1 MRERVLTAPAGTIRI
16 GPGPVGRLTVFL
28 PYSPTW
34 VAKIKTVADRRWH
47 PEKKYWTVPHTE
59 AAIAHLLTI
68 FAGEPIEVEPSL
80 RSIEAP
86 NKRESRPEPEILATT
101 TPEGKPE
108 MSGKDGGAVPRNGSR
123 PIIDSVPAVVP
134 GPGLLDRVR
143 QAIRARHYSHR
154 TEQAYATWITRYI
167 RYHGKRHPAEMAEP
181 EVNQFLTHLA
191 VHGRVAASTQNQ
203 ALAALLFLYA
213 KVLNRSL
220 GQIEGVVRAR
230 RPRRLP
236 VVLTRQEVRVR
247 EGKGRKDRVTMLPSA
262 VREPLRAHLDKV
274 RQQHA
279 GDLARGL
286 GRAPL
291 PDALARKYL
300 TADREW
306 TWQWFFPASSHYV
319 DRRTG
324 VRHRHHLHES
334 VIQRAV
340 KEAVRRAGLGKP
352 ASCHSFRHSFATHLL
367 EDGYDIRTV
376 QELLGHKDVK
386 TTMIYTHVL
395 NRGGKG
401 VRSPMDGL

>member
-1 MRERVLTAPAGTIRI
+1 ML
-16 GPGPVGRLTVFL
+16 L

-59 AAIAHLLTI
+59 AAMAHLFTI
-68 FAGEPIEVEPSL
+68 FAGEPIDVEPSL
-80 RSIEAP
+80 RSMKAP
-86 NKRESRPEPEILATT
+86 NKLESRPEPEILPATA
-101 TPEGKPE
+101 PEKPE
-108 MSGKDGGAVPRNGSR
+108 MAGQDGEAVPWNGSR
-123 PIIDSVPAVVP
+123 PIIDGVPAVAP

-154 TEQAYATWITRYI
+154 TEQAYVTWITRYL

-236 VVLTRQEVRVR
+236 VVLTRPEVKAVLSELNGTPQLVCTMLYGSGLRLLECLRLRVKDVDFHRQEIRVR

-262 VREPLRAHLDKV
+262 VREPLRAHLDEV
-274 RQQHA
+274 RPQHVR
-279 GDLARGL
+279 DLARGL

-291 PDALARKYL
+291 PDALARKYP

-306 TWQWFFPASSHYV
+306 TWQWVFPASSHY
-319 DRRTG
+319 
-324 VRHRHHLHES
+324 
-334 VIQRAV
+334 
-340 KEAVRRAGLGKP
+340 
-352 ASCHSFRHSFATHLL
+352 
-367 EDGYDIRTV
+367 
-376 QELLGHKDVK
+376 
-386 TTMIYTHVL
+386 
-395 NRGGKG
+395 
-401 VRSPMDGL
+401 